1 MASTLKVN
9 TIQHSGGTT
18 ALTMDSTGRILTPA
32 RPAFRAQKT
41 SSQTATGNNELVTW
55 DTVGINT
62 GNHFGSNVFT
72 APIAGLYTFSVI
84 VLTPNSTALE
94 TYDLMFT
101 PSGGS
106 LTTLAKFMST
116 GAANHETVS
125 GTMIHEMGVGDT
137 MGFYLASTND
147 AIYGA
152 SDRWSTW
159 CGYLLG

>member
-41 SSQTATGNNELVTW
+41 SSQTATGNNQLVTW

-62 GNHFGSNVFT
+62 GNHFANNVFT

-94 TYDLMFT
+94 TYHLGFT

-106 LTTLAKFMST
+106 LTILARFMST
-116 GAANHETVS
+116 PAANHETVS

-137 MGFYLASTND
+137 MGFYLSSTND
-147 AIYGA
+147 SIYGD
-152 SDRWSTW
+152 SGRWSTW